1 MPEVWGEVNDRA
13 SIEEWAA
20 DYFPDHEVVL
30 WDDLDDAFIGV
41 VSVPG
46 STVHACYDEYRIA
59 EILMTRDGMTDEEAA
74 EYIDYNIRGAWVGD
88 TTPVLL
94 FRFHQ

>member
-1 MPEVWGEVNDRA
+1 MNRRT
-13 SIEEWAA
+13 SIQDWAA
-20 DYFPDHEVVL
+20 DYFPYHEIVL

-46 STVHACYDEYRIA
+46 STVHACYDEDAIARIL
-59 EILMTRDGMTDEEAA
+59 IDRDGMTDEEAA
-74 EYIDYNIRGAWVGD
+74 EYIDHNIRGAWVGD